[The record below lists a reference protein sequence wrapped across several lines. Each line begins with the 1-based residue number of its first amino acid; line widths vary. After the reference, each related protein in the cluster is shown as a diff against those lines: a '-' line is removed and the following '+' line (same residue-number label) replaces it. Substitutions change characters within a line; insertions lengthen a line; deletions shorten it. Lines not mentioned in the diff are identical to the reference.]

1 MSGAEANGTKALKN
15 MNRSVYFFGLTS
27 LQLIVAFMVIVVGL
41 IVGGVY
47 GIAVIP
53 VIVFL
58 TSRIR
63 KENMAGHPNY
73 LQSLWAGM
81 VAKPSYSDPT
91 NTLKRLLK
99 NE

>member
-1 MSGAEANGTKALKN
+1 MASSEAKGTKALKN
-15 MNRSVYFFGLTS
+15 MNKPVYFFGLSS
-27 LQLIVAFMVIVVGL
+27 LQLIVGFMVIVIGL
-41 IVGGVY
+41 VVGGVY

-58 TSRIR
+58 TSKIR

-81 VAKPSYSDPT
+81 IGKKSYSDPT
-91 NTLKRLLK
+91 TTIRRLL
-99 NE
+99 NAD